1 MSYAIVTDTAA
12 NLKREHID
20 RYEITVIPLSYYI
33 EDEEHVCTDPDA
45 FNGPAFYHALA
56 GGARAHTSQ
65 IPPQRYI
72 DSIEPLLKAGRDV
85 LFVGLSSGVSG
96 SYASAETAMQEL
108 AERYPE
114 RRMRLVDTMGASLG
128 EGLQVLRACDCRE
141 QGMRLDETADL
152 LLERRARMSQ
162 LFTVDD
168 LMHLRKTGRIS
179 GVVAI
184 VGTMLNI
191 KPLLKGNEDGKI
203 VSCGK
208 ARGRKQAIRTLA
220 ERYAELVEHPET
232 QTIGISHANCPED
245 ASLLENLIRQLK
257 PPKDILCVMHEPVTG
272 VHVGPGML
280 AVYFEGGAD
289 VRLK

>member
-12 NLKREHID
+12 NLKKEHID
-20 RYEITVIPLSYYI
+20 RYGITVIPLSYYI
-33 EDEEHVCTDPDA
+33 EDAEHICTDPDA
-45 FNGPAFYHALA
+45 FDGPAFYHMLSS
-56 GGARAHTSQ
+56 GVRAHTSQ

-72 DSIEPLLKAGRDV
+72 DSIEPLLQAGSDV

-96 SYASAETAMQEL
+96 SYASAESAAREL
-108 AERYPE
+108 TEKYPE

-128 EGLQVLRACDCRE
+128 EGLQVLRACECRE
-141 QGMRLDETADL
+141 QGMDLDAAAEFL
-152 LLERRARMSQ
+152 LARRARMSQ

-168 LMHLRKTGRIS
+168 LMHLHKTGRLS
-179 GVVAI
+179 GVAAI

-191 KPLLKGNEDGKI
+191 KPLLKGNEVGKI
-203 VSCGK
+203 VPCGK
-208 ARGRKQAIRTLA
+208 ARGRKQAIRALA
-220 ERYAELVEHPET
+220 ERYAELVEHPEK
-232 QTIGISHANCPED
+232 QTVGISHANCPQD
-245 ASLLENLIRQLK
+245 ATLLESLIRRLK